1 MPNYSNTIT
10 PVTSKK
16 TIFRGDTKTY
26 NFVLKRASIPINLTG
41 YTIYFTAC
49 EDIDD
54 PTGTQ
59 LFSRQC
65 SITAGQEAEG
75 LCQVTLSSADT
86 DTLCTN
92 GVAEVA
98 LVTSAGYQD
107 TLGQF
112 YIDIMQDAKVT

>member
-1 MPNYSNTIT
+1 MGNFSNTIT
-10 PVTSKK
+10 PVTGKK

-26 NFVLKRASIPINLTG
+26 NFILKRSSIPINLTG
-41 YTIYFTAC
+41 YTVYFTAC
-49 EDIDD
+49 EDIDN
-54 PTGTQ
+54 PVSTQ
-59 LFSRQC
+59 LFSKQC
-65 SITAGQEAEG
+65 SVTVGQESEG

-86 DTLCTN
+86 DALCTN

-98 LVTSAGYQD
+98 LVTGAGYQD